1 MSEAMTTPFLCV
13 VLAFALIYIPRIFA
27 AVAQGKQP
35 EGFDNKHPRDQ
46 QARLSG
52 WGKRAVGAHLNG
64 FEAFAPFAAAVFVCH
79 LTKANVTWSANLA
92 VLFVAARALYVALY
106 LANLDKVRTLVWV
119 TGFGATFALFLLPYW
134 G

>member
-1 MSEAMTTPFLCV
+1 MTTPFICV
-13 VLAFALIYIPRIFA
+13 ALAFVLIYIPRIFA
-27 AVAQGKQP
+27 AVAQGMQP

-46 QARLSG
+46 QARLPG

-79 LTKANVTWSANLA
+79 LASANAAWSANLA
-92 VLFVAARALYVALY
+92 VTFVAARAVYIALY
-106 LANLDKVRTLVWV
+106 IGNVDKVRTAVWGV
-119 TGFGATFALFLLPYW
+119 GFGSTLALFLLPYW